1 MSMQR
6 RTFLR
11 GLGGVAV
18 ALPFLEALAPRR
30 ARAAT
35 PPKRLAVFFC
45 CNGVNMERF
54 WPKTP
59 YGALTPE
66 SLMGTGMEPLAS
78 YAPKLIVPRG
88 IHLVPRGWGRDPAGG
103 DDHAKGMG
111 HRLTAAANQ
120 NSQERYASGPS
131 LDHVV
136 AASINPS
143 GKGPLNLMVGYRA
156 NDVLGSISYTSAG
169 QQAIPFQDPWK
180 AFKDWSGAT
189 APGATAAGT
198 TAVGAANTNGS
209 GDALMDLTARR
220 RRSVLDLVKSDLD
233 SLRNSSVLGQA
244 DRAKLDMHLTSIR
257 GLETSMVASGI
268 AGGMSGCGLPGSRTQ
283 EISAIDPKNVTRDT
297 EYQTIGNM
305 QLDVLALALACDQNR
320 VVTLQWGSGA
330 GGPIFSWLGMG
341 ADDVNT
347 KYNHHKLSHGA
358 TSDSATSPNLPA
370 DQWKSA
376 LYSIDQWYM
385 QSFKGLLDRLAA
397 YSEPGGSVLDNTAVC
412 YMNDLG
418 DGLGHNWMD
427 LPNIIAG
434 GAGGYFKLGQYVKL
448 TQGSQTANDT
458 DAPSNMLLTTLANA
472 VGAKQKDGSPITN
485 FGSAPTGKPG
495 EFSALKT

>member
-1 MSMQR
+1 
-6 RTFLR
+6 
-11 GLGGVAV
+11 
-18 ALPFLEALAPRR
+18 
-30 ARAAT
+30 
-35 PPKRLAVFFC
+35 
-45 CNGVNMERF
+45 
-54 WPKTP
+54 
-59 YGALTPE
+59 
-66 SLMGTGMEPLAS
+66 MEPLAS
-78 YAPKLIVPRG
+78 YASKLLVPRG
-88 IHLVPRGWGRDPAGG
+88 IHLVPRGWGRDSAGG
-103 DDHAKGMG
+103 DDHAKAIG
-111 HRLTAAANQ
+111 HRLTAAATQ
-120 NSQERYASGPS
+120 SSEEHYASGPS
-131 LDHVV
+131 LDHVI
-136 AASINPS
+136 APSINPS
-143 GKGPLNLMVGYRA
+143 GKGPLNLMVGYRN

-180 AFKDWSGAT
+180 AFKDWTNAGAT
-189 APGATAAGT
+189 GVTSP
-198 TAVGAANTNGS
+198 GS
-209 GDALMDLTARR
+209 GSDLMDRTARR

-233 SLRNSSVLGQA
+233 ALRSNSVLGQA

-257 GLETSMVASGI
+257 GLETSMVASGV
-268 AGGMSGCGLPGSRTQ
+268 AGGVSSCGLPEARMT
-283 EISAIDPKNVTRDT
+283 EISAIDPANVTRDT